1 MKINIF
7 KRMENVILK
16 KYLRPP
22 WLELIIMLAAVAVS
36 FIGLS
41 MISFLSQTPAAGGM
55 GNGTIALW
63 LLAFFLLSFAIAM
76 VAVLAGIGGGVIFTP
91 VMMAFTPVN
100 SVVIRAT
107 GLIVAMFSG
116 LISTGIF
123 MKKGL
128 GNFRLCITLTVSQG
142 IGALIGAQTAI
153 VAASAFGDTGEGV
166 IRIILGGILLAVAVY
181 FFAGGKKLEWP
192 NIQKVDAI
200 TKWMGLEHTYY
211 EESDNKIYSYKIAR
225 IVLGLILVFG
235 VGFLGGFFG
244 MGAGWAL
251 TPVQNLGLGVP
262 LKVAAANSG
271 IILGMVDC
279 VAVWPYMLAGGII
292 PLFVLPWLSGQ
303 VVGGYL
309 GALALV
315 KARVT
320 VVRFILIGIMVFTSF
335 GLVTDGLAKLNLMAK
350 VPGHISLAV
359 FLLVM
364 VIDAFVLFRV
374 QRKET
379 GRK

>member
-1 MKINIF
+1 MKKPEF
-7 KRMENVILK
+7 F
-16 KYLRPP
+16 RPP
-22 WLELIIMLAAVAVS
+22 WLELIIMLAAVALS
-36 FIGLS
+36 YIGLS
-41 MISFLSQTPAAGGM
+41 IISFLSQSPAVGGM
-55 GNGTIALW
+55 SNGTIALW
-63 LLAFFLLSFAIAM
+63 LLAFFLISFAIAL

-116 LISTGIF
+116 LISTGVF

-128 GNFRLCITLTVSQG
+128 GNFKMCITLTVSQG
-142 IGALIGAQTAI
+142 IGALFGAQSAI

-166 IRIILGGILLAVAVY
+166 IRIILGGILAAVAVY
-181 FFAGGKKLEWP
+181 FFTGGKKLEWP
-192 NIQKVDAI
+192 NIQNVDAI
-200 TKWMGLEHTYY
+200 TKWIGLEHTYY
-211 EESDNKIYSYKIAR
+211 EESDDKVYSYKITR
-225 IVLGLILVFG
+225 ILLGLALVFG

-244 MGAGWAL
+244 MGAGWAI

-303 VVGGYL
+303 VVGGYI

-315 KARVT
+315 KAKVT
-320 VVRFILIGIMVFTSF
+320 VVRFILIGIMIFTSF
-335 GLVTDGLAKLNLMAK
+335 GLVTDGFAKLNLMPK
-350 VPGHISLAV
+350 MPGKISLAV
-359 FLLVM
+359 FLIIM
-364 VIDAFVLFRV
+364 VIDAFILFSM
-374 QRKET
+374 QRKEAR
-379 GRK
+379 RK

>member
-1 MKINIF
+1 MKRSIF
-7 KRMENVILK
+7 LQ
-16 KYLRPP
+16 PP
-22 WLELIIMLAAVAVS
+22 WLELTLMLSAVLLS
-36 FIGLS
+36 YIGLTI
-41 MISFLSQTPAAGGM
+41 ISFLSQAPNAGGM
-55 GNGTIALW
+55 SSSTIVLW

-76 VAVLAGIGGGVIFTP
+76 VAVVAGIGGGVIFTP

-128 GNFRLCITLTVSQG
+128 GNFKMCITLTVSQG
-142 IGALIGAQTAI
+142 IGALIGAQSAI

-166 IRIILGGILLAVAVY
+166 IRIVLGAILLAVAAY

-192 NIQKVDAI
+192 NIQKVDAV
-200 TKWMGLEHTYY
+200 TRWMRLEHTYY
-211 EESDNKIYSYKIAR
+211 EESNGEVHSYR
-225 IVLGLILVFG
+225 IRWILLGLVFVFA

-244 MGAGWAL
+244 MGAGWAI
-251 TPVQNLGLGVP
+251 TPVQNLVLGVP

-303 VVGGYL
+303 IVGGYL
-309 GALALV
+309 GALVLV
-315 KARVT
+315 KARVM

-335 GLVTDGLAKLNLMAK
+335 GLVTDGLAKLNFTAK
-350 VPGHISLAV
+350 VPGRVSLAV
-359 FLLVM
+359 FLIIM
-364 VIDAFVLFRV
+364 VIDAFILFSQQKKVMGGNRH
-374 QRKET
+374 
-379 GRK
+379 G

>member
-1 MKINIF
+1 MKNKF
-7 KRMENVILK
+7 FQ
-16 KYLRPP
+16 PP
-22 WLELIIMLAAVAVS
+22 WLELMIMLAAVVLS
-36 FIGLS
+36 YIGLTI
-41 MISFLSQTPAAGGM
+41 ISFLSQTPSAGEM
-55 GNGTIALW
+55 SNSTIILW
-63 LLAFFLLSFAIAM
+63 LLAFFLISFAIAM
-76 VAVLAGIGGGVIFTP
+76 VAVIAGIGGGVIFTP

-100 SVVIRAT
+100 SLVIRAT

-128 GNFRLCITLTVSQG
+128 GNLKMAVTLTVSQG
-142 IGALIGAQTAI
+142 LGALIGAQSAI

-166 IRIILGGILLAVAVY
+166 LRIALGCILVAVAVY
-181 FFAGGKKLEWP
+181 FFVGGKKLEWP
-192 NIQKVDAI
+192 NIQKVDAV

-211 EESDNKIYSYKIAR
+211 EESDDKVYSYKITR
-225 IVLGLILVFG
+225 ILLGLVLVFG

-244 MGAGWAL
+244 MGAGWAI

-303 VVGGYL
+303 VVGSYL

-320 VVRFILIGIMVFTSF
+320 VVRFILIGIMIFTSF
-335 GLVTDGLAKLNLMAK
+335 GLVTDGLAKLNLMNK
-350 VPGHISLAV
+350 VPGHLSLTI
-359 FLLVM
+359 FLIVM
-364 VIDAFVLFRV
+364 VIDAVLLFSM
-374 QRKET
+374 QRKKA
-379 GRK
+379 GRE

>member
-1 MKINIF
+1 MSKTKF
-7 KRMENVILK
+7 FQ
-16 KYLRPP
+16 PP
-22 WLELIIMLAAVAVS
+22 WLELIIMLSAVLLS
-36 FIGLS
+36 YIGLS
-41 MISFLSQTPAAGGM
+41 IITFLSQSPTTGGM
-55 GNGTIALW
+55 STGTIVLW
-63 LLAFFLLSFAIAM
+63 LLAFFLISFAIAM
-76 VAVLAGIGGGVIFTP
+76 VAVIAGIGGGVIFTP

-128 GNFRLCITLTVSQG
+128 GNFKMCITLTVSQG
-142 IGALIGAQTAI
+142 MGALIGAQSALF
-153 VAASAFGDTGEGV
+153 AASAFGDTGEGV
-166 IRIILGGILLAVAVY
+166 IRVLLGCILVAVAVY
-181 FFAGGKKLEWP
+181 FLVGGKKLEWP
-192 NIQKVDAI
+192 NIQNVDAL

-211 EESDNKIYSYKIAR
+211 EESDARVYSYR
-225 IVLGLILVFG
+225 ITRILLGLALVFV

-244 MGAGWAL
+244 MGAGWAI

-279 VAVWPYMLAGGII
+279 VAVWPYMLAGAII

-315 KARVT
+315 KAKVT

-335 GLVTDGLAKLNLMAK
+335 GLITDGLAKLNLLARI
-350 VPGHISLAV
+350 PGQVSLAV
-359 FLLVM
+359 FLIIM
-364 VIDAFVLFRV
+364 VIDAFILFSI
-374 QRKET
+374 QKKEA